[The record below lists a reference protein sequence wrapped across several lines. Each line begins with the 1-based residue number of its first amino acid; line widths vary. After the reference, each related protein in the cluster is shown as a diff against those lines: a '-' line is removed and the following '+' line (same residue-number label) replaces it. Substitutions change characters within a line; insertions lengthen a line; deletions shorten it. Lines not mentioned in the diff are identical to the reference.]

1 MKLVSFLS
9 FRKNEK
15 NVLQREIKNWAS
27 EFYLL
32 TRELSQFMISADWII
47 ETNLS
52 QILCAVLE
60 FFVKQRGLGL
70 FFAA

>member
-52 QILCAVLE
+52 QILCAVHE